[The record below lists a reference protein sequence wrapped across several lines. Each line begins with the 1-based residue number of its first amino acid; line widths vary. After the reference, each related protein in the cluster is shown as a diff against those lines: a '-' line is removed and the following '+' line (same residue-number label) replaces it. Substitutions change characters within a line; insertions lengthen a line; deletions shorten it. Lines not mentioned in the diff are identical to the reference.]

1 MKDFDLSVLIKESE
15 YFSTRTSNTLKRISV
30 RTLQDLVEYDRHHG
44 YQQLKEVE
52 GLGLMT
58 FLEIEQ
64 FFGDFIADQIE
75 RGFLPIETVKLFLDH
90 EGVRRKDIPLDR
102 MDLPGPVYKRLKRLG
117 YDYGSQLIGIS
128 WEEFLAM
135 ESLGRKS
142 VRYTLQGLENAEFPQ
157 VMERPSYKSLA
168 CQDFTTR
175 AAPVFNVTSDKLD
188 QLLLPLFEEIEKQ
201 GQVVRSEDIYTSPYL
216 RDLVKHK
223 VLKFL
228 RPFDFGVELGDVLTL
243 LPTSI
248 MEEKILL
255 NIMNEL
261 EREKKITI
269 NGTVQLKRMTLLEY
283 LETLYGRWE
292 RILSWSIKGLTMHEI
307 GQEYGV
313 SVDRVSQLLKRE
325 LKRKPLLKED
335 RYLEIYQTYNLS
347 CEDFCYIFK
356 ETEGV
361 YNYLKMFRKRRGKLD
376 ISKLAAHEKLPV
388 SIRRRVENLTIEKS

>member
-1 MKDFDLSVLIKESE
+1 MKDFDLSVLIKDSE
-15 YFSTRTSNTLKRISV
+15 YFSTQISNTLERIGV

-44 YQQLKEVE
+44 YRQLKEVE
-52 GLGLMT
+52 GLGSRT
-58 FLEIEQ
+58 FFKIEQ
-64 FFGDFIADQIE
+64 FFDDFIADQIE
-75 RGFLPIETVKLFLDH
+75 RGLLPVETVKLFLDH

-102 MDLPGPVYKRLKRLG
+102 MDLPGFVYKRLKRLG

-128 WEEFLAM
+128 REELSAI

-142 VRYTLQGLENAEFPQ
+142 VHYTLQALENAEFPQ

-168 CQDFTTR
+168 CQGFTTR

-188 QLLLPLFEEIEKQ
+188 QLLLPLFEEIEQQ
-201 GQVVRSEDIYTSPYL
+201 GQVVRLEDIYTSPYL
-216 RDLVKHK
+216 RDLIKHK

-228 RPFDFGVELGDVLTL
+228 KPFDFGVDLGDVLSL
-243 LPTSI
+243 FPTSI

-261 EREKKITI
+261 EREEKITI
-269 NGTVQLKRMTLLEY
+269 SATVQLKRMTVAEY
-283 LETLYGRWE
+283 LETLHGRWQ
-292 RILSWSIKGLTMHEI
+292 RVLSWSIEGLTKHEI
-307 GQEYGV
+307 GQEFGV
-313 SVDRVSQLLKRE
+313 SVERVSQILKSSLE
-325 LKRKPLLKED
+325 RKPLLKED

-347 CEDFCYIFK
+347 CEDFCYIFG
-356 ETEGV
+356 ETEEI
-361 YNYLKMFRKRRGKLD
+361 YNYLRIFRKRRGKLD